1 MDIIKTLPMIL
12 FSMAAATDQGTW
24 SEKAKLGEARTEAG
38 AVFVNGKLYV
48 FGVNKSRT
56 TQKPRN
62 PQRKNA

>member
-12 FSMAAATDQGTW
+12 FSMAAAADQGTW

-48 FGVNKSRT
+48 VV
-56 TQKPRN
+56 
-62 PQRKNA
+62 